1 MQLTTTPPATPFT
14 ILLVD
19 DREENLIALEELLDN
34 GQRMFIKAMSGNEAL
49 KCVLKHDGIGL
60 IMLDVQMPHMDGFE
74 VATLLKA
81 NPKTRDISIIFVT
94 AINKDEQY
102 VMKGFG
108 QGAVDYLAK
117 PLDSNVTRAKVKV
130 FEQLYTYQQA
140 LKHSAA
146 EVAKINKQLERFVY
160 MVAHDLKSP
169 LAGLISLLSLVE
181 YANEDRPLP
190 QPELAEYLGDMKT
203 AGMHMTT
210 MISSVLEYSRQSLDQ
225 QACESVNVSDLLQQT
240 ARLLFP
246 PRHIHIQVVE
256 PMPVL
261 YTRKLKLQQVFQNLL
276 SNAIKYSD
284 KAQGEIEVSCRET
297 GDFVQF
303 AVQDN
308 GPGMTDEQQAQLFRL
323 FKANGQS
330 THESSTGVGLNI
342 VKVLVEEQGGS
353 VQVKTAVG
361 QGSTVLFD
369 WRK

>member
-1 MQLTTTPPATPFT
+1 MTLTATTTTPFT

-19 DREENLIALEELLDN
+19 DREENLMALEELLDN
-34 GQRMFIKAMSGNEAL
+34 GQRAFIKATSGNEAL
-49 KCVLKHDGIGL
+49 KCVLKNDGIGL
-60 IMLDVQMPHMDGFE
+60 IMLDVQMPQMDGFE

-94 AINKDEQY
+94 AISKEEQY

-117 PLDSNVTRAKVKV
+117 PLDSNITRAKVLV

-140 LKHSAA
+140 LKRSAA
-146 EVAKINKQLERFVY
+146 ELTKINRQLERFVY

-169 LAGLISLLSLVE
+169 LAGMISLISLVE
-181 YANEDRPLP
+181 FMNEDRALE

-225 QACESVNVSDLLQQT
+225 QTCETVDVADLLQQT

-246 PRHIHIQVVE
+246 PRHITIRVAGSM
-256 PMPVL
+256 PML
-261 YTRKLKLQQVFQNLL
+261 NTRKLKLQQVFQNLL

-284 KAQGEIEVSCRET
+284 KAQGEIEVSSHEN
-297 GDFVQF
+297 GDFVTF
-303 AVQDN
+303 SVRDN
-308 GPGMTDEQQAQLFRL
+308 GPGMTEEQKSGLFRL
-323 FKANGQS
+323 FAANGQS

-353 VQVKTAVG
+353 VQVQTALG
-361 QGSTVLFD
+361 RGSTVSFD
-369 WRK
+369 WHR